1 MKLSSRLK
9 HQADTI
15 QAKVNAGLPINRK
28 EARQLEAFQGY
39 LKVDNLV
46 HNRSDIL
53 GGDGRPSSN
62 QTTS

>member
-15 QAKVNAGLPINRK
+15 QAKVDAGLPINRK

-46 HNRSDIL
+46 HRSDIL
-53 GGDGRPSSN
+53 GGDGRPSLN